1 MRETGAE
8 WETDDMASELMTAGL
23 PLGGALTL
31 VGLLISFF
39 VWRSK
44 GAAAGLR
51 GVSWS
56 LVPLAAGLLGLLSA
70 VSQFVSSI
78 FTILVNLVFNPI
90 VWAGVAL
97 TGLAVVLYIVSGMM
111 RSRGVGVKTKGG
123 ASAGSGGAGAPAGS
137 ERPAADG
144 AAPAGKVG
152 GAPAKGGD
160 DDLSD
165 FSDIEALLKKRGI
178 E

>member
-111 RSRGVGVKTKGG
+111 RSRGVGSRPRVVPLPDRVGP
-123 ASAGSGGAGAPAGS
+123 APAGS
-137 ERPAADG
+137 ERPAAGG